1 MTTSFWS
8 PVRLSIEIAFVS
20 EVWVLLNETKD
31 SHNIVIS
38 GQDLVLDSLGKNLNY
53 SKNARRSL
61 IIKILLL
68 RGRITMKKRKIGIVI
83 IFMLTAALTGC
94 GDNSA
99 SKVSEKTKSTE
110 TSKAKTE
117 VITITDQL
125 GRKVRVSTPVK
136 RIVVLQHHSLDILTE
151 LGMQDKVVGVMSDW
165 EGLLGDYMKEVFPG
179 IGKLPTPGTLK
190 DANVEEIAKLN
201 PDLVIVSNQMPEG
214 TIKKLDKLGIPT
226 IVVTLYEADK
236 EQASTINPKLVD
248 ADEAYTEGLKWAID
262 TLGELTGSSERADKL
277 WKMAMDNRKLVE
289 TTLKKVPE
297 DKRIKVYIAN
307 EQNYTYGTGK
317 YVGIQMER
325 AGAKNV
331 AETLNGYVQV
341 NVEQVAKWNPEVIFV
356 QERYKEVLE
365 QIKNSPQWAGI
376 DAVKNG
382 RLYIAPDYTKPWGN
396 PTPESIALGEVW
408 LAKTL
413 YPDQFKDVNLD
424 NLIQKFYKEF
434 YGIDY
439 KAE

>member
-1 MTTSFWS
+1 
-8 PVRLSIEIAFVS
+8 
-20 EVWVLLNETKD
+20 
-31 SHNIVIS
+31 
-38 GQDLVLDSLGKNLNY
+38 
-53 SKNARRSL
+53 
-61 IIKILLL
+61 
-68 RGRITMKKRKIGIVI
+68 MKKRKIGIVI
-83 IFMLTAALTGC
+83 MFMLTAALTGC
-94 GDNSA
+94 GDNST

-117 VITITDQL
+117 VKTITDQL
-125 GRKVRVSTPVK
+125 GRKVKVSFPVK

-165 EGLLGDYMKEVFPG
+165 EGLLGNYMKEVFPE
-179 IGKLPTPGTLK
+179 IGKLPTPGTLN

-214 TIKKLDKLGIPT
+214 TIKKLDQLGIPT

-236 EQASTINPKLVD
+236 EQASTINPKLVN
-248 ADEAYTEGLKWAID
+248 ADDAYTEGLKWAID

-289 TTLKKVPE
+289 ATLKKVPE
-297 DKRIKVYIAN
+297 DKRIKVYVAN

-413 YPDQFKDVNLD
+413 YPDQFKNVNLD